1 MTNEQLSDLSKQIA
15 YITINPQGN
24 FLKSAQLGFQDV
36 GLFPEHLIYV
46 KPTDRLKKEFK
57 KYKLSFF
64 KEFLIPQFKRF
75 AGNKKSFS
83 DEVVNIKIP
92 QNHNVS
98 SLNHQVTAD
107 LINIF
112 KIKYLVN
119 CGAGIFNKTI
129 INIPGLTIL
138 NAHAGKL
145 PDYKNMNVV
154 EWAICNDE
162 QVFGTIHQIDEGIDT
177 GAVWLSEPID
187 VKIKK
192 SYVDA
197 REYAFDQVIR
207 MMGKAI
213 ILNEENKISPINHPV
228 EAGRRWYRMHSY
240 FKNQLEQILQNKF

>member
-36 GLFPEHLIYV
+36 GLYPEHLIYV

-64 KEFLIPQFKRF
+64 KEFLIPQLKRF

-107 LINIF
+107 LIKSLN
-112 KIKYLVN
+112 IKYLVN
-119 CGAGIFNKTI
+119 CGAGIFK
-129 INIPGLTIL
+129 
-138 NAHAGKL
+138 
-145 PDYKNMNVV
+145 
-154 EWAICNDE
+154 
-162 QVFGTIHQIDEGIDT
+162 
-177 GAVWLSEPID
+177 
-187 VKIKK
+187 
-192 SYVDA
+192 
-197 REYAFDQVIR
+197 
-207 MMGKAI
+207 
-213 ILNEENKISPINHPV
+213 
-228 EAGRRWYRMHSY
+228 
-240 FKNQLEQILQNKF
+240 